1 MVNRKLVKFLSFRYI
16 ILSIVFIVLA
26 GGLVVLPKF
35 EKQEGIEPEKLL
47 ADAISPERYISTD
60 ELADRMINQDPSL
73 LLIDLIA
80 EEDYNKYALPNAVN
94 IPLNNLLDEEF
105 EGYLDQIEYD
115 VVLYSN
121 DNFKADQAWILCKR
135 LDYKNLHVLK
145 GGINEWFSTIINPEK
160 PTELMAS
167 RAFDLYSFRK
177 AASMY
182 FGVAY
187 PQKEVVKKVVVK
199 AAPKVTTTPK
209 VVVPKK
215 KKKKMPVE
223 GGC

>member
-60 ELADRMINQDPSL
+60 VLADRMINQDPTL
-73 LLIDLIA
+73 LLIDLRPS
-80 EEDYNKYALPNAVN
+80 EDYNKYALPNAIN
-94 IPLNNLLDEEF
+94 IPIENIFSKDY
-105 EGYLDQIEYD
+105 EGYLNQVEYD

-135 LDYKNLHVLK
+135 LDYKNLRVLK
-145 GGINEWFSTIINPEK
+145 GGINKWYSTIINPEK

-167 RAFDLYSFRK
+167 KAFDLYSFRK

-182 FGVAY
+182 YGVAY
-187 PQKEVVKKVVVK
+187 PQKETEKRVVAK
-199 AAPKVTTTPK
+199 AKPKVTTTAK

>member
-60 ELADRMINQDPSL
+60 VLADRMINQDPTL
-73 LLIDLIA
+73 LLIDLRTA
-80 EEDYNKYALPNAVN
+80 EDYNKYALPNAIN
-94 IPLNNLLDEEF
+94 IPIENIFSKDY
-105 EGYLDQIEYD
+105 EGYLNQVEYD

-135 LDYKNLHVLK
+135 LDYKNLRVLK
-145 GGINEWFSTIINPEK
+145 GGINKWYSTIINPEK

-167 RAFDLYSFRK
+167 KAFDLYSFRK

-187 PQKEVVKKVVVK
+187 PQKETEKRVVAK
-199 AAPKVTTTPK
+199 AKPKVTTTAK

>member
-60 ELADRMINQDPSL
+60 VLADRMINQDPTL
-73 LLIDLIA
+73 LLVDLRSP
-80 EEDYNKYALPNAVN
+80 EDYTKYALPNALN
-94 IPLNNLLDEEF
+94 IPIENIFSKEF
-105 EGYLDQIEYD
+105 EGYLNQEEYD

-135 LDYKNLHVLK
+135 LDYKNLRVLK
-145 GGINEWFSTIINPEK
+145 GGINKWYSTIINPDK

-167 RAFDLYSFRK
+167 RAFDLYAFRK

-187 PQKEVVKKVVVK
+187 PQKEVVKKIVIK

>member
-60 ELADRMINQDPSL
+60 VLADRMINQDPTL
-73 LLIDLIA
+73 LLIDLRTA
-80 EEDYNKYALPNAVN
+80 EDYNKYALPNAIN
-94 IPLNNLLDEEF
+94 IPIENIFSKDY
-105 EGYLDQIEYD
+105 EGYLNQVEYD

-135 LDYKNLHVLK
+135 LDYKNLRVLK
-145 GGINEWFSTIINPEK
+145 GGINKWYSTIINPEK

-167 RAFDLYSFRK
+167 KAFDLYSFRK

-187 PQKEVVKKVVVK
+187 PQKETEKRVVAKPK
-199 AAPKVTTTPK
+199 PKVTTTPK

>member
-60 ELADRMINQDPSL
+60 VLADRMINQDPTL
-73 LLIDLIA
+73 LLIDLRTA
-80 EEDYNKYALPNAVN
+80 EDYNKYALPNAIN
-94 IPLNNLLDEEF
+94 IPIENIFSKDY
-105 EGYLDQIEYD
+105 EGYLNQVEYD

-135 LDYKNLHVLK
+135 LDYKNLRVLK
-145 GGINEWFSTIINPEK
+145 GGINKWYSTIINPEK

-167 RAFDLYSFRK
+167 KAFDLYSFRK

-182 FGVAY
+182 YGVAY
-187 PQKEVVKKVVVK
+187 PQKETEKRVVAK
-199 AAPKVTTTPK
+199 AKPKVTTTAK